1 MVLKKP
7 SLSKAKKKAWDAFSL
22 WTRLRDAKGE
32 HNTCITC
39 ERTFHYK
46 KLYAG
51 HFIPGRHNAILFDE
65 RGVHPQ
71 CYYCNM
77 IMGSNPIKYYKYMLK
92 RYGQEVIDELD
103 KLSSTTVIYTVSDY
117 LELEKYYKDLTLS
130 LGGVKI

>member
-7 SLSKAKKKAWDAFSL
+7 SLAKTKKKAWDAFSL
-22 WTRLRDAKGE
+22 WVRTADAKGE
-32 HNTCITC
+32 MNKCITC
-39 ERTFHYK
+39 ERLFHYK

-71 CYYCNM
+71 CYYCNI

-92 RYGQEVIDELD
+92 HYGQEVIDELD
-103 KLSSTTVIYTVSDY
+103 KLSTTTVKYTVSDY
-117 LELEKYYKDLTLS
+117 LELEKYYKELTNKT
-130 LGGVKI
+130 GGVII